1 MRKTL
6 VHLAAAA
13 LLCMPALVHAQ
24 AAGGPARHSFFG
36 PGQGAP
42 GAPEFGPG
50 ARGFAPGRGLQR
62 RQRGMLMRQRWAAL
76 GLSDTQRQRLRD
88 LRDAHQRQAIEQRA
102 QLALAR
108 LDLQKLMRADRP
120 DQEAVNAQIDRIAR
134 LRAEQMKSAFE
145 LRLRAQSVLTDEQL
159 RQLKSSAPGRNARG
173 EM

>member
-13 LLCMPALVHAQ
+13 ILCLPALVHAQ
-24 AAGGPARHSFFG
+24 VTGGPARHPIFG
-36 PGQGAP
+36 QEQGAP
-42 GAPEFGPG
+42 AFGPG
-50 ARGFAPGRGLQR
+50 AGRAFAPGRALQR

-76 GLSDTQRQRLRD
+76 GLSDTQRERLRD

-120 DQEAVNAQIDRIAR
+120 DPEAVNAQIDRIAH